1 MGGAEPFLHTNV
13 LLYLLSAD
21 AAKADGAEELLT
33 AGGVIS
39 VQVLNEFANA
49 ASRKLDM
56 TWPEIREILAHSA
69 PVGSSPL

>member
-21 AAKADGAEELLT
+21 AAKADRAEELLT

-39 VQVLNEFANA
+39 V
-49 ASRKLDM
+49 RC
-56 TWPEIREILAHSA
+56 
-69 PVGSSPL
+69 